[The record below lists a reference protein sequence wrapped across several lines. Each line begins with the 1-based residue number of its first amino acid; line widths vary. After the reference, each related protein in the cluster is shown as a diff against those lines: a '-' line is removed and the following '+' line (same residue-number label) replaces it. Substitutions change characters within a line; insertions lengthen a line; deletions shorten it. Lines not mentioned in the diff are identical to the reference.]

1 MARPKKIG
9 LDYFPVD
16 VSWDQKMQAF
26 DLLCK
31 NDGITFIIYFWQA
44 AYQTESGEVDLSG
57 LFGELMANKCRITTE
72 QLEKILQ
79 TAKKIDLLYQTET
92 GSWTSNGIKKRI
104 SSVSKERSDAILRQ
118 EESKEKKSKEKKSK
132 VKETPH
138 YSENNHSCSS
148 NNSNISKKRT
158 WRSSWWEYL
167 RLTLLAFREITG
179 DADEMQT
186 LEKLHP
192 NMDIS
197 LSLQKSIH
205 EYWGTKEGWKN
216 KKSRKSCEINMAQ
229 TLIKNL
235 DKSRVYKP
243 REETQ
248 RDSVREAI
256 DAMEA
261 RGEL

>member
-44 AYQTESGEVDLSG
+44 AYQTASGEVDLSG

-118 EESKEKKSKEKKSK
+118 EESKGKKSK
-132 VKETPH
+132 VKECLH
-138 YSENNHSCSS
+138 YSS
-148 NNSNISKKRT
+148 NNDSYSPNNRIAVKL
-158 WRSSWWEYL
+158 WRSIVSAGTAQKPPSIPAWAEDIRKCHDIDKRSWDFIYRTMINARNDDFWKKNIKSAKTL
-167 RLTLLAFREITG
+167 R
-179 DADEMQT
+179 
-186 LEKLHP
+186 EKINEGKL
-192 NMDIS
+192 DIFS
-197 LSLQKSIH
+197 PKMEDCI
-205 EYWGTKEGWKN
+205 
-216 KKSRKSCEINMAQ
+216 
-229 TLIKNL
+229 L
-235 DKSRVYKP
+235 D
-243 REETQ
+243 
-248 RDSVREAI
+248 DDFIANVRAAI
-256 DAMEA
+256 DQEKAEVQ
-261 RGEL
+261 R

>member
-1 MARPKKIG
+1 MSKDPAFLFYPNDYLGGTMGFSVDQHGLYILALIFQFNNGHFTEIQINAILNNRFSEIKHKFQTDGKTFWNKRLDSEKEKRCKYVESRKNNGRSFLLKKDKPLINKHIDIKHMG
-9 LDYFPVD
+9 IPSGTHMENENEDENRNGVCIN
-16 VSWDQKMQAF
+16 SEEKMQEG
-26 DLLCK
+26 K
-31 NDGITFIIYFWQA
+31 
-44 AYQTESGEVDLSG
+44 
-57 LFGELMANKCRITTE
+57 
-72 QLEKILQ
+72 
-79 TAKKIDLLYQTET
+79 
-92 GSWTSNGIKKRI
+92 
-104 SSVSKERSDAILRQ
+104 
-118 EESKEKKSKEKKSK
+118 
-132 VKETPH
+132 P
-138 YSENNHSCSS
+138 
-148 NNSNISKKRT
+148 KKRT
-158 WRSSWWEYL
+158 WRSCWWEYL